1 MKRTL
6 AVALVFCVAILIA
19 QQAPPPPAGAAGAS
33 GASGGRGRGGQMVL
47 IPRPGVAVA
56 DADQRAL
63 RTGLTRLRAR
73 IDALKG
79 NPHLPDVQIFEKAVR
94 YALDGNEFFTQE
106 EVFHGKE
113 LLRMG
118 TERAD
123 QLARGEAPWTKATGV
138 VVRGYV
144 SKIDGSVQPYGLVV
158 PPSFAPDKP
167 HRWRVDLW
175 YHGRTET
182 LSEGNFLWDRIFNP
196 GQFQPR
202 DTIVLHLYGRF
213 CNASTFAG
221 EVDTFEALDDVKK
234 NYSVDDNRIL
244 VRGFSMGGASAWHI
258 GAHYGTEFAAVAP
271 GAGFAETM
279 EFTGQ
284 SRRGIQLTWFEDKL
298 QHLTNATDYAA
309 NFFNVPVIAYNGD
322 MDAQKQA
329 ADIMEKNVDAE
340 GLTLSRVIGKNIG
353 HAYTPAAIVQ
363 INEMIDAVAQR
374 GRDQWPRE
382 VRFTTWT
389 LKYNRMRWVVVDGME
404 KHWDRA
410 RVDASIEGDHTIQA
424 KTSNVS
430 AVSFEFGTGART
442 MNPAAKV
449 TVVLD
454 GQTIAAGGPLTDG
467 SWIGHFRKT
476 GTKWAAVPAQADDD
490 SKTLRK
496 RHDLQGPIDDA
507 FFDSFLMVRPTGTP
521 MNETVGNWAK
531 SEQEHAIKM
540 WRTQMRGDAQVKD
553 DTAVTDADIAA
564 SNLVL
569 WGDPQS
575 NKVLARIADKLPV
588 QWTSDSITLG
598 TRKFPS
604 ATNAPVMIYPNP
616 LNPKKYVVINSGMT
630 MREYTESNNALQVAY
645 LPDYAVVDLTTPP
658 DARWPGKIAVA
669 GFFSETW
676 QLQPNDGK

>member
-1 MKRTL
+1 MKWIIGLALTAS
-6 AVALVFCVAILIA
+6 AVALIA
-19 QQAPPPPAGAAGAS
+19 QQAATPAAPQPAARPAGQSGGQGRGNQLHLIPPP
-33 GASGGRGRGGQMVL
+33 
-47 IPRPGVAVA
+47 GVVVA
-56 DADQRAL
+56 DADQKAL
-63 RTGLTRLRAR
+63 RTAVTRLSGK

-79 NPHLPDVQIFEKAVR
+79 NPHLADVQIFEKAVR

-106 EVFHGKE
+106 EVFRGKE

-123 QLARGEAPWTKATGV
+123 QLARGDAPWTRATGL

-144 SKIDGSVQPYGLVV
+144 SRIDGSVQPYGLVV
-158 PPSFAPDKP
+158 PPTFAPDKP
-167 HRWRVDLW
+167 HSWRVDTW
-175 YHGRTET
+175 FHGRTET
-182 LSEGNFLWDRIFNP
+182 LSEVNFLWDRIFNP

-221 EVDTFEALDDVKK
+221 EADMFEALADVKK

-322 MDAQKQA
+322 QDAQKQA
-329 ADIMEKNVDAE
+329 ADIMAKNMEAE
-340 GLTLSRVIGKNIG
+340 GLTLSRVIGQNIG
-353 HAYTPAAIVQ
+353 HAYTPAAIAQ
-363 INEMIDAVAQR
+363 INEMVDAIAGR

-389 LKYNRMRWVVVDGME
+389 LKYNRMRWVVVDGLE

-410 RVDASIEGDHTIQA
+410 RVDAVIDGDHTIQA

-430 AVSFEFGTGART
+430 AVTFDFSTGARAL
-442 MNPAAKV
+442 NPATKV

-454 GQTIAAGGPLTDG
+454 GQALTAGGPLTDG
-467 SWIGHFRKT
+467 SWTAHFGKS
-476 GTKWAAVPAQADDD
+476 GTKWALADDD
-490 SKTLRK
+490 SRTLRK

-507 FFDSFLMVRPTGTP
+507 FFDGFVMVRPPGTP
-521 MNETVGNWAK
+521 INDAVGNWAK
-531 SEQEHAIKM
+531 SELDHAVKM
-540 WRTQMRGDAQVKD
+540 WRTQMRGDAPVKD
-553 DTAVTDADIAA
+553 DTAVTDADIAS

-588 QWTSDSITLG
+588 KWTADSITLG
-598 TRKFPS
+598 TRKFAS

-630 MREYTESNNALQVAY
+630 MREYAESNNALQVAY

-658 DARWPGKIAVA
+658 DARWPGKIAAA
-669 GFFSETW
+669 GFFGENW
-676 QLQPNDGK
+676 QLLDNDGK

>member
-1 MKRTL
+1 MKRNLISALLLSASVL
-6 AVALVFCVAILIA
+6 AA
-19 QQAPPPPAGAAGAS
+19 QQSPPAAPPQAAQ
-33 GASGGRGRGGQMVL
+33 GRGPQLHL
-47 IPRPGVAVA
+47 IPPPGIAVA
-56 DADQRAL
+56 DADQRSL
-63 RTGLTRLRAR
+63 RTGLTRLSGRL
-73 IDALKG
+73 DALKG
-79 NPHLPDVQIFEKAVR
+79 NPRLADVQIFEKAVR
-94 YALDGNEFFTQE
+94 YALDGNEFFTAE
-106 EVFHGKE
+106 EVFHAKE

-123 QLARGEAPWTKATGV
+123 QLARGEAPWTHATGL

-158 PPSFAPDKP
+158 PPTFGPDRAHK
-167 HRWRVDLW
+167 WRVDTW
-175 YHGRTET
+175 FHGRSEN
-182 LSEGNFLWDRIFNP
+182 LSEVNFLWDRIFNP

-213 CNASTFAG
+213 CNGSVFAG
-221 EVDTFEALDDVKK
+221 EVDFFEALNDVKK
-234 NYSVDDNRIL
+234 NYNVDENRIL

-258 GAHYGTEFAAVAP
+258 GAHYGTDFAAVAP
-271 GAGFAETM
+271 GAGYAETM

-284 SRRGIQLTWFEDKL
+284 TRRGVQLNWFEEKL
-298 QHLTNATDYAA
+298 LHLTNATDYAV
-309 NFFNVPVIAYNGD
+309 NFFNVPVVAYNGD

-329 ADIMEKNVDAE
+329 ADIMARNMEPE
-340 GLTLSRVIGKNIG
+340 GLQLSRVIGEKIG

-363 INEMIDAVAQR
+363 INSMMDDIAAK

-389 LKYNRMRWVVVDGME
+389 LRYNRMRWVVVDGME
-404 KHWDRA
+404 KHWGRA
-410 RVDASIEGDHTIQA
+410 RVDATIEGDHTVQA

-430 AVSFEFGTGART
+430 SVSFELGTGAGILHRAT
-442 MNPAAKV
+442 KV

-454 GQTIAAGGPLTDG
+454 GQTLTAAGPLTDG
-467 SWIGHFRKT
+467 SWTAHFRKT
-476 GTKWAAVPAQADDD
+476 ASKWALADDD

-521 MNETVGNWAK
+521 MNETVGSWVK
-531 SEQEHAIKM
+531 SEQDHAIKM
-540 WRTQMRGDAQVKD
+540 WRTQMRGDAPVKD
-553 DTAVTDADIAA
+553 DSAVTDADIAA
-564 SNLVL
+564 NNLVL
-569 WGDPQS
+569 WGDPRS

-588 QWTSDSITLG
+588 QWTADAVTLG

-630 MREYTESNNALQVAY
+630 MREYAESNNALQIAY

-658 DARWPGKIAVA
+658 DARWPGKIAAA
-669 GFFSETW
+669 GFFGENW
-676 QLQPNDGK
+676 QLLPNDGK

>member
-138 VVRGYV
+138 EVRGYV

-329 ADIMEKNVDAE
+329 ADIMEKNMDAE

>member
-1 MKRTL
+1 
-6 AVALVFCVAILIA
+6 V
-19 QQAPPPPAGAAGAS
+19 S
-33 GASGGRGRGGQMVL
+33 
-47 IPRPGVAVA
+47 

-63 RTGLTRLRAR
+63 RTGLTRLQGK

-79 NPHLPDVQIFEKAVR
+79 NPHLADVQIFEKAVR

-123 QLARGEAPWTKATGV
+123 QLARGEAPWTSATGL

-144 SKIDGSVQPYGLVV
+144 SRIDGSVQPYGLVV
-158 PPSFAPDKP
+158 PPTFGPEKP
-167 HRWRVDLW
+167 HRWRVDTW
-175 YHGRTET
+175 FHGRTET
-182 LSEGNFLWDRIFNP
+182 LSEANFLWDRIFNP
-196 GQFQPR
+196 GQFQPH
-202 DTIVLHLYGRF
+202 DTIVLHLYGRY

-221 EVDTFEALDDVKK
+221 EVDLFEALADVKK
-234 NYSVDDNRIL
+234 NYYVDENRIL

-258 GAHYGTEFAAVAP
+258 GAHYGTDFAAVAP

-284 SRRGIQLTWFEDKL
+284 SRRGVQLTWFEDKL
-298 QHLTNATDYAA
+298 QHLTNAADYAS

-322 MDAQKQA
+322 QDAQKQA
-329 ADIMEKNVDAE
+329 ADIMEKNMDAE

-363 INEMIDAVAQR
+363 INEMVDAIAQK

-410 RVDASIEGDHTIQA
+410 RVDAAIEGDHTIQA

-430 AVSFEFGTGART
+430 AVSFELGVGARVLH
-442 MNPAAKV
+442 PATKV
-449 TVVLD
+449 TVVID
-454 GQTIAAGGPLTDG
+454 GQTLTAGGPLTDG
-467 SWIGHFRKT
+467 SWTGHFRKT
-476 GTKWAAVPAQADDD
+476 GAKWAIADDD
-490 SKTLRK
+490 SNILRK

-507 FFDSFLMVRPTGTP
+507 FFDGFLMVRPTGTP
-521 MNETVGNWAK
+521 MNETVGTWAK
-531 SEQEHAIKM
+531 SELDHAVKM
-540 WRTQMRGDAQVKD
+540 WRTQMRGDAPVKD
-553 DTAVTDADIAA
+553 DTEVTDADIAS
-564 SNLVL
+564 SNLIL

-575 NKVLARIADKLPV
+575 NKVLARIAAQLPV
-588 QWTSDSITLG
+588 GWNSDSVTLG
-598 TRKFPS
+598 ARKFPA
-604 ATNAPVMIYPNP
+604 ATNAAILIYPNP

-630 MREYTESNNALQVAY
+630 MREYAESNNALQVAY

-658 DARWPGKIAVA
+658 DARWPGKIAAA
-669 GFFSETW
+669 GFFGEKW
-676 QLQPNDGK
+676 ELQANDGK